1 MKSFETICRRGR
13 MAAAISGLSILA
25 ASRAHAEA
33 IATSI
38 PAALAEGVAKIFRPN
53 DVGDAIELG
62 ILVSL
67 IVALLRLIQSR
78 NAALRSAHEMQSLL
92 TRVEAQAQAQK
103 AEMEEH
109 NRELERTQKALGD
122 ANAQLTAMATID
134 GLTGVRNRPAFHEEL
149 DALWQRYR
157 RYATP
162 VSLILIDLD
171 HFKAY
176 NEAFGRTGGDIALEK
191 VAKVIS
197 GVIRQTDFVARF
209 EGQEFVVL
217 APETGVDGAMLLAER
232 LRVGIEEAHWPR
244 RAITASFGV
253 ATSWT
258 AVNADDLIESAAV
271 ALQRSKTEG
280 RNCITQWEVL
290 RKEAQV

>member
-1 MKSFETICRRGR
+1 MKNFEKIYRR
-13 MAAAISGLSILA
+13 AQLATASIILILFA
-25 ASRAHAEA
+25 ASRAHAQA
-33 IATSI
+33 IASSF
-38 PAALAEGVAKIFRPN
+38 PAVLADGIAKIFRPS
-53 DVGDAIELG
+53 DVGDVIELG

-67 IVALLRLIQSR
+67 IVVSLRLVQSR
-78 NAALRSAHEMQSLL
+78 NAALRSSQEMQSQLVQ
-92 TRVEAQAQAQK
+92 VEEQAKAQK
-103 AEMEEH
+103 AEMVE
-109 NRELERTQKALGD
+109 RTCELERAQKALAD

-149 DALWQRYR
+149 DTQWQRYR

-162 VSLILIDLD
+162 MSLILIDLD

-176 NEAFGRTGGDIALEK
+176 NEAFGRTGGDNALET

-197 GVIRQTDFVARF
+197 GLIRQTDFVARF

-258 AVNADDLIESAAV
+258 AVNADDLIESAAI
-271 ALQRSKTEG
+271 ALQRSKSEG
-280 RNCITQWEVL
+280 RNRVTQWEVL